1 MTTFL
6 QLHLLTSYPP
16 ACLNRDD
23 LNRPKTAMLGG
34 VPRLRVS
41 SQSLKRAW
49 RTSESF
55 KEAVS
60 GQTGIRSKE
69 IARRIRDSLLSGVP
83 LSTLVAPNAP
93 KIEPDGK
100 VSESNAISWALM
112 IASEYV
118 DKKTQGGKA
127 ESEEESPEETEEQAD
142 KKKVKGNAKNTKKES
157 KNISKET
164 LKSEQVVFY
173 SKEEVTALDNLIKSL
188 RENPKEPT
196 KEQLKTIKVKDA
208 GGATDLALFG
218 RMLASSPDFNVEA
231 ACQVA
236 HAVTVHRAAVED
248 DFFTAVDD
256 LNTREEDAGSAH
268 MGEQGFGAGLFYL
281 YVCIDCDSLKANL
294 GSDDKAG
301 ELAGKAIGALIDSAA
316 KVAPTGKQNC
326 FASRAYSFY
335 GLLEKGSRQPRSLS
349 LAFVKPVKASHEDG
363 NGMLVDAINALE
375 TMRNNMDKVYHG
387 KEETGEDGKKIRVPD
402 FLPSRAFN
410 AVTGEG
416 SFAELLDWAV
426 SEEP

>member
-34 VPRLRVS
+34 VPRLRIS

-49 RTSESF
+49 RTSDEF
-55 KEAVS
+55 QAALKDHVGTRTKLMGVQIYEHLR
-60 GQTGIRSKE
+60 GKGIAEQASKDWAKAIAGRFGKLKAAKQDKPINDLE
-69 IARRIRDSLLSGVP
+69 IEQLAHF
-83 LSTLVAPNAP
+83 
-93 KIEPDGK
+93 
-100 VSESNAISWALM
+100 
-112 IASEYV
+112 
-118 DKKTQGGKA
+118 
-127 ESEEESPEETEEQAD
+127 SPEETSGIFSLAD
-142 KKKVKGNAKNTKKES
+142 ILAES
-157 KNISKET
+157 GRAPTEAE
-164 LKSEQVVFY
+164 L
-173 SKEEVTALDNLIKSL
+173 NLL
-188 RENPKEPT
+188 REEHKAAD
-196 KEQLKTIKVKDA
+196 I
-208 GGATDLALFG
+208 ALFG
-218 RMLASSPDFNVEA
+218 RMLADTPKYNTEA

-256 LNTREEDAGSAH
+256 LNKREEDAGSAH

-294 GSDDKAG
+294 GGDDKAG

-316 KVAPTGKQNC
+316 KVAPTGKQNS

-387 KEETGEDGKKIRVPD
+387 KEKTGEDGKKIRVPD
-402 FLPSRAFN
+402 PLPARAFN

-416 SFAELLDWAV
+416 SFEELLNWAV
-426 SEEP
+426 SEGA